1 MTKKQY
7 SIAAGLVALSA
18 FLGWEVRPVD
28 VANFAHDE
36 FTIIRKNLD
45 RDCTYELV
53 HETLIALCPKNKTLI
68 NQ

>member
-7 SIAAGLVALSA
+7 TWAGVLVMLSA
-18 FLGWEVRPVD
+18 FVGWEVRPVD

-45 RDCTYELV
+45 RDCTYEIV
-53 HETLIALCPKNKTLI
+53 HNTLIALCPKNKILI